1 MNKTKQAS
9 DIEFPTNP
17 FLQFEWELNKLIK
30 KYEKKEEASIRGYF
44 VLVGKNASDDNGN
57 MILGANILPNKIYSS
72 LRNLVEEANTVGC
85 NVIEDN
91 LPVVYGRSEEEIVEL
106 EQE

>member
-44 VLVGKNASDDNGN
+44 VLVRCNLFSRISKKDHKCKN
-57 MILGANILPNKIYSS
+57 
-72 LRNLVEEANTVGC
+72 
-85 NVIEDN
+85 
-91 LPVVYGRSEEEIVEL
+91 
-106 EQE
+106 